1 MRKSWII
8 LSFVSHLNRND
19 IIHLFRVSAPIPK
32 KISQILPKFQ
42 NVAQTSHYLVEFG
55 LPSGTQNDNQSL
67 RDFLRRKGID
77 NRFHTSDIGLLC
89 STAFLPG
96 STFATTVVNGEF
108 QGVTETIPHTRN
120 FTRIKLEFYVDN
132 EYKSLKFLEHWME
145 YITGAQQQSSID
157 NAYNFKLNYPSDYR
171 SQSTRIIKFERNY
184 RQTLE
189 YNFRGLFPIALDSTK
204 VQYQNSNVLKAS
216 CSFAYERYICGK
228 ASSFSKA
235 VGDNQNQSSSAAG
248 IYGNRPAG
256 SIINPGVADTD
267 ERYNELKSFTDLPNS
282 KLSAGAYF
290 GNDALSGNVI
300 SEGYYGG

>member
-1 MRKSWII
+1 
-8 LSFVSHLNRND
+8 
-19 IIHLFRVSAPIPK
+19 VSAPIPK

-42 NVAQTSHYLVEFG
+42 NVAQTSHYLVKFG
-55 LPSGTQNDNQSL
+55 LPDRGSL
-67 RDFLRRKGID
+67 RGFLRGKGID
-77 NRFHTSDIGLLC
+77 SRFHTDDIGLLC
-89 STAFLPG
+89 SSAFLPG
-96 STFATTVVNGEF
+96 SSFATEIVNGEF

-145 YITGAQQQSSID
+145 YITGASKANAVD
-157 NAYNFKLNYPSDYR
+157 NAYNFKLNYPEHYR
-171 SQSTRIIKFERNY
+171 SQSTRIVKFEKNY
-184 RQTLE
+184 RQSLE
-189 YNFRGLFPIALDSTK
+189 YNFRGLFPILLDSTK

-235 VGDNQNQSSSAAG
+235 VGDNQNQTSAAAG
-248 IYGNRPAG
+248 MYGNRPAG

-267 ERYNELKSFTDLPNS
+267 ERYNEMKSFTDLPNS